1 MRQFT
6 IVVVNM
12 TTTAGPARHKNGE
25 GGRSYGPFPS
35 IMFNPGGNPCTHFT
49 NRVHISLAHGQ
60 LTSSSYRLNKQEQKF
75 NDPVLFPSSYTHT
88 HAQQTG
94 SAPVFLRG
102 RSDRFVYRSAMVLS
116 LCGLGVSFYG
126 LYLMATGQMQK
137 KSR

>member
-1 MRQFT
+1 MGR
-6 IVVVNM
+6 
-12 TTTAGPARHKNGE
+12 GE
-25 GGRSYGPFPS
+25 GAMDPFPPLCS
-35 IMFNPGGNPCTHFT
+35 IPVAIHALTSL
-49 NRVHISLAHGQ
+49 RVHISLAHGQ
-60 LTSSSYRLNKQEQKF
+60 LTSSFYRLNKQEQKF
-75 NDPVLFPSSYTHT
+75 NDPVLFPSSYTHA

-102 RSDRFVYRSAMVLS
+102 RSDRFVYRLAMVLS